1 MFLYSLIIVAVIVG
15 LDQFFKNL
23 IIEKVMFKS
32 NIEIIKNFFYITY
45 VENYGIA
52 FGLFKNKNLFFLI
65 TNSIIILALFYII
78 YKYYNRNIFFTACL
92 ALIVGGAIGNLIDR
106 LKYGY
111 VIDYLQFTFFPP
123 VFNLADAAIVC
134 GAVILSL
141 LLFFDKSISI

>member
-1 MFLYSLIIVAVIVG
+1 MYSLIIVAVIVG
-15 LDQFFKNL
+15 LDQLFKNL
-23 IIEKVMFKS
+23 IIEKVMFKT
-32 NIEIIKNFFYITY
+32 NIEVIKNFFYITY

-78 YKYYNRNIFFTACL
+78 YRYNNRNIFFTVCL
-92 ALIVGGAIGNLIDR
+92 ALIAGGAIGNLIDR

-111 VIDYLQFTFFPP
+111 VVDYLQFTFFPP

>member
-1 MFLYSLIIVAVIVG
+1 
-15 LDQFFKNL
+15 
-23 IIEKVMFKS
+23 MFKA
-32 NIEIIKNFFYITY
+32 NIEIIKNLFYITY

-65 TNSIIILALFYII
+65 TNSIIIIALFYII
-78 YKYYNRNIFFTACL
+78 YRYYNKNILFTSCL
-92 ALIVGGAIGNLIDR
+92 ALIAGGAIGNLIDR

-111 VIDYLQFTFFPP
+111 VIDYLQFSFFPP

-134 GAVILSL
+134 GAALLSL